1 MDSRRSLGKRACS
14 PLHHPSPCVY
24 VHRRRLF
31 RFLVSITQM
40 KERPVAGDSGNVN
53 TQQRRARALGSCLL
67 KYDRNNPEQSMFPLS
82 YRYQCPS
89 ITNNQITK
97 QTANPDKNKLLRSIY
112 QLLHSVAFCLSFFL
126 LSFFF
131 VCLLTRCL
139 SVVPLLLLFIGR
151 KERKSR
157 EVIVY
162 LCDLCPLFVSR
173 SASAIVCVRCVSCL
187 LRAVRQLS
195 ET

>member
-1 MDSRRSLGKRACS
+1 M
-14 PLHHPSPCVY
+14 Y

-31 RFLVSITQM
+31 RFLVSITQI

-67 KYDRNNPEQSMFPLS
+67 KYDRNNPEQSMFPLC

-112 QLLHSVAFCLSFFL
+112 QLLHSVHGVLSFFL
-126 LSFFF
+126 SSFFLFCLFAYSLF
-131 VCLLTRCL
+131 VCR
-139 SVVPLLLLFIGR
+139 SSSSSFYR
-151 KERKSR
+151 KKGKEK
-157 EVIVY
+157 
-162 LCDLCPLFVSR
+162 
-173 SASAIVCVRCVSCL
+173 
-187 LRAVRQLS
+187 
-195 ET
+195 